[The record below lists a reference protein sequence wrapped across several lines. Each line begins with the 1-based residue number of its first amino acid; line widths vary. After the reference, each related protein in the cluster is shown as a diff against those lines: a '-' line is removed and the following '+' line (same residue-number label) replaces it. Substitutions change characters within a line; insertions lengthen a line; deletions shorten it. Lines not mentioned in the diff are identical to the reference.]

1 MMFREYNNSTVTAKP
16 KFQWKRNTQKPVEA
30 LGEPSHRDRVTGS
43 FLEALLILISFGL
56 FFLDKKISKIY
67 REGREESGYQ
77 WEGRLR
83 Y

>member
-16 KFQWKRNTQKPVEA
+16 KFQWKRNTQKPMEA
-30 LGEPSHRDRVTGS
+30 LNEPSHRDRVTGS

-67 REGREESGYQ
+67 REGRKNLDASGK
-77 WEGRLR
+77 GG
-83 Y
+83 